1 MRGAV
6 AVLRGAAAA
15 GTAGFLIFAGLVIV
29 GVTELRSPNLILAGA
44 VLAAVVGLYRPDGRW
59 LGIVGALVVGGLTVV
74 SGLVSGFG
82 LLEYSTVA
90 GSALAAVWF
99 GVGERTPRNFKSWFR
114 WGGVMAVVLVAVLL
128 PLILSGGTL
137 GHDESAY
144 ALKARQLL
152 EGTPETGWGFH
163 RGIGMSLYG
172 YAVLGM
178 GGSEAGLRLLGLI
191 GAVALSAG
199 AWALGRRM
207 VDAETGA
214 IASVA
219 VVTGPSLLAR
229 STEYLSDVP
238 SAALLTFTMVVLW
251 RELHDRD
258 QPTYRLLWA
267 LPVAWAAFYLRY
279 QAALSLALI
288 ALVAMVL
295 WWPKIRRRPGPVLWL
310 VVVGLLGLI
319 PYFLLSVDLTGH
331 PLGIFTGTRRIL
343 GAAVGEGFG
352 DYATQFGQA
361 LGGWVAP
368 IALASALVGVVKW
381 WRDRGTRNRY
391 LFLLVPAL
399 LQVVVLGLFAHGE
412 SRFLFFPLTVT
423 VVAGAT
429 TVRRWVSQGRRPW
442 ANAANALALGLAIV
456 VIGTLGVSSSAA
468 RRWVEIRRAS
478 NEPVELAAREV
489 ATRSGGVSC
498 GVMTSYDSQVT
509 YYSGCLTDI
518 FRTNLR
524 PADALARIPGEDK
537 FLVLI
542 ENGKRQPTGD
552 ELDVLLALTD
562 GSPVVVSGERRS
574 GTIYRFEE

>member
-15 GTAGFLIFAGLVIV
+15 GTAGFLIFAGLVIG
-29 GVTELRSPNLILAGA
+29 GVTELRSPNLILVGA

-59 LGIVGALVVGGLTVV
+59 LGIVGALVVGGLTVA

-99 GVGERTPRNFKSWFR
+99 GAGERTPRNIRSWFR

-128 PLILSGGTL
+128 PLTLAGGTL

-178 GGSEAGLRLLGLI
+178 GGAEPGLRLLGLI

-219 VVTGPSLLAR
+219 VVTGPALLAR

-251 RELHDRD
+251 REFHDRD

-295 WWPKIRRRPGPVLWL
+295 WWPKIRRRPGPVVWL
-310 VVVGLLGLI
+310 VVVGSLGLI
-319 PYFLLSVDLTGH
+319 PYFLLSIDLTGT

-352 DYATQFGQA
+352 DYASQFGQA

-381 WRDRGTRNRY
+381 WRDRDTMNRY

-412 SRFLFFPLTVT
+412 PRFLFFPLTAT

-429 TVRRWVSQGRRPW
+429 TVRRWVSPGRRPW
-442 ANAANALALGLAIV
+442 ANALALGLAIV

-468 RRWVEIRRAS
+468 RRWVEIRRAN
-478 NEPVELAAREV
+478 NEPVELAAHEV
-489 ATRSGGVSC
+489 ATRSAGAGC

-509 YYSGCLTDI
+509 YYSGCHTDI
-518 FRTNLR
+518 FRTNLE
-524 PADALARIPGEDK
+524 PADALARLPGEDK

-542 ENGKRQPTGD
+542 ENGKRQPTG
-552 ELDVLLALTD
+552 EGLEILLALTD
-562 GSPVVVSGERRS
+562 GSPVVVGSEGRS
-574 GTIYRFEE
+574 GTIYRFKE